1 MGRSIESKLEEFNS
15 SCKKIAINEKK
26 ELEENLENEIKS
38 KVDAEMARYEEKLAK
53 KKEDE
58 EKKIINSFNSDL
70 WNLEGNCKK
79 ELIKQN
85 EEIKSILL
93 ESISN
98 KMRNFVNSDEY
109 CDFLIKTIEKA
120 IEISGSNGI
129 RILVTKYDKDRFFNI
144 ISKYG
149 YISDELPDQNI
160 GGIIVKT
167 DNKYIDNTILNS
179 IKEALDE
186 L

>member
-98 KMRNFVNSDEY
+98 KMR
-109 CDFLIKTIEKA
+109 K
-120 IEISGSNGI
+120 
-129 RILVTKYDKDRFFNI
+129 
-144 ISKYG
+144 
-149 YISDELPDQNI
+149 
-160 GGIIVKT
+160 IVVK
-167 DNKYIDNTILNS
+167 K
-179 IKEALDE
+179 
-186 L
+186 